1 MLSKERISEQL
12 HTKWAA
18 ANIWYKDI
26 TGSTNDDAKR
36 LAEEGAPH
44 GMLVVA
50 DKQEQGRGSRGRSWE
65 TPAGANIAMSL
76 IVRPKVPVES
86 VSMLTLVMGLSVAEG
101 AEQAINESV
110 SDSSFTCNI
119 KWPNDVI
126 LSERKICG
134 ILTELHMSPEGGI
147 DDVVIG
153 VGINVNMARFSDEIK
168 DVAGSLLTGCGRPID
183 RSLVVARVMER
194 FEENYEKFE
203 KSHDL
208 SLLKDQYEKRLVSK
222 GQRVMLLDTKKPSAV
237 SGREAVEE
245 KFRHSDE
252 EQGQAL
258 GITEKGE
265 LIVRMD
271 DGEIRHVTSGD
282 VSVRGLYGYV

>member
-1 MLSKERISEQL
+1 MLSKEHISEQL
-12 HTKWAA
+12 HTRWAA

-26 TGSTNDDAKR
+26 TGSTNDDARR

-101 AEQAINESV
+101 AEQAINESI

-153 VGINVNMARFSDEIK
+153 VGINVNMAHFSDEIK

-222 GQRVMLLDTKKPSAV
+222 GQRVMLLDTKKPSVV

-245 KFRHSDE
+245 KFRESDE

-258 GITEKGE
+258 GITDKGE

-271 DGEIRHVTSGD
+271 DGEVRHVTSGD